1 MMWSGLPTRTLDRDC
16 EIKFGRHDCQRSR
29 CHRVWESQAH
39 QFLRPPIPSPWNVE
53 SDEDIPATKS
63 GPCVVLLDHSG
74 VFRSF
79 RRELGF
85 GRKSHHRANRS
96 PRTGEKSIEY
106 WITQLGSDHYLRR
119 ESASKNLVA
128 AGPEA
133 VEALAKAIR
142 SGDLEVV
149 ERAAAALVE
158 IAIVRPP
165 EQDGGVYDQL
175 STLADQTVGRASS
188 VALGATRE
196 IRSQR
201 HAQARDALAKAG
213 IEVKVTE
220 FVINATPNTRTVV
233 DIDQN
238 WNGDVASL
246 QWLAWLEGVDTA
258 RVRDQAVTPEVL
270 RFVAQIPE
278 LRSLAIVDG
287 TVDDD
292 TLKPLTRINGLE
304 SLDFRYAILSDRQI
318 DLLAAIRI
326 RDSLNLM
333 GTGISAAKAEE
344 LQQRIPG
351 RQITH
356 RKGGFLGVTCHD
368 LPDRC
373 EIHTIVP
380 NGAAEAAGLLEN
392 DVVVQIG
399 DAEIHRF
406 RDLQLAINELNQGD
420 EVEVHYRRGGGE
432 EIHRVTVRLK
442 RFEEK

>member
-1 MMWSGLPTRTLDRDC
+1 MKTFQQRSLPRASCFLIAAALFATLDVSPAWPQ
-16 EIKFGRHDCQRSR
+16 ESISGEPRSSSGA
-29 CHRVWESQAH
+29 ESGG
-39 QFLRPPIPSPWNVE
+39 N
-53 SDEDIPATKS
+53 KS
-63 GPCVVLLDHSG
+63 GE
-74 VFRSF
+74 R
-79 RRELGF
+79 
-85 GRKSHHRANRS
+85 
-96 PRTGEKSIEY
+96 SIEY
-106 WITQLGSDHYLRR
+106 WITQLGSDQYLRR
-119 ESASKNLVA
+119 ESASKNLIA

-133 VEALAKAIR
+133 VDALAKAIR

-158 IAIVRPP
+158 IAIARPP

-175 STLADQTVGRASS
+175 SALANQTVGRASS

-213 IEVKVTE
+213 IEVRLAE
-220 FVINATPNTRTVV
+220 FVINATPYPRTVV
-233 DIDQN
+233 DIDDQ
-238 WNGDVASL
+238 WNGEVAAL

-258 RVRDQAVTPEVL
+258 RVRDEAVTPEVL
-270 RFVAQIPE
+270 RFVARIPG

-287 TVDDD
+287 TVEDDV
-292 TLKPLTRINGLE
+292 LKPLTKIERLE
-304 SLDFRYAILSDRQI
+304 SLDFRYAKLSDQQI
-318 DLLAAIRI
+318 DLLAAIPI

-344 LQQRIPG
+344 LQQQLPG
-351 RQITH
+351 LQVVH

-373 EIHTIVP
+373 EINEIVP
-380 NGAAEAAGLLEN
+380 NGAAEAAGLLQN
-392 DVVVQIG
+392 DVIVQIG

-420 EVEVHYRRGGGE
+420 AVDVHFRRGGGE
-432 EIHRVTVRLK
+432 EIQRVTVRLK